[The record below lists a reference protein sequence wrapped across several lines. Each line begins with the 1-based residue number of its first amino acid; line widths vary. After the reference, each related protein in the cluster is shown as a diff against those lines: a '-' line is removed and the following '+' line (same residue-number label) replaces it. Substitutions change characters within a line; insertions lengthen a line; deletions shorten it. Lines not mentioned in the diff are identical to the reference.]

1 MATPTA
7 PAEDESEGEGG
18 MPWWRA
24 FAAWVRKLATSLIDK
39 LKVFTGP
46 MIVAVLGPQLLGAA
60 AAWQVES
67 WGDSEALDNALELA
81 ITPLAVLFA
90 LVFFLLEYNR
100 HAGKAADDDEA
111 WQIRTRGALSIT
123 GAWAVAATL
132 AILVH
137 TAEVPNWK
145 AQHTASIA
153 VGLTVAAFASLL
165 VVPAIRHLLGQPD
178 PQTDAIPRGGARL
191 VDAGVAALLVYLVW
205 ILFRGLHEGMLKF
218 AQVTYFISGVVIV
231 ALYEFT
237 FTWRRRSLGKL
248 LFGLRVARAPSC
260 EGADTRHCSPSWIQ
274 AARRALAV
282 SVALTAA
289 PAFFYGAVRE
299 ATVQAESIEEFR
311 AAGLMGSFET
321 ANFLSPWLYLLAF
334 VGGAVMMTSAVA
346 HPQARGIYDVVAGTV
361 VIRDGRSSGVATSSS
376 GGPERSP
383 KKAEP
388 DSDPDT
394 QPVPP
399 VPEP

>member
-1 MATPTA
+1 M
-7 PAEDESEGEGG
+7 
-18 MPWWRA
+18 
-24 FAAWVRKLATSLIDK
+24 
-39 LKVFTGP
+39 
-46 MIVAVLGPQLLGAA
+46 
-60 AAWQVES
+60 
-67 WGDSEALDNALELA
+67 
-81 ITPLAVLFA
+81 
-90 LVFFLLEYNR
+90 
-100 HAGKAADDDEA
+100 
-111 WQIRTRGALSIT
+111 
-123 GAWAVAATL
+123 AATL

-178 PQTDAIPRGGARL
+178 PQTDAIPRGSARL
-191 VDAGVAALLVYLVW
+191 IDAGVAALLVLLVW

-248 LFGLRVARAPSC
+248 LFGLRVIRAPPC
-260 EGADTRHCSPSWIQ
+260 EGADTRHCSPSRFQ

-311 AAGLMGSFET
+311 AAD
-321 ANFLSPWLYLLAF
+321 FLSEWLYLLAF
-334 VGGAVMMTSAVA
+334 VGGAVMMTSAAA
-346 HPQARGIYDVVAGTV
+346 HPQARGIYDIVAGTV
-361 VIRDGRSSGVATSSS
+361 VIRDDRSSGVATASA
-376 GGPERSP
+376 GEPERP
-383 KKAEP
+383 PEKAEP
-388 DSDPDT
+388 DSDPKT